1 MTSNISTPINKRLS
15 SGTSSPVLMWS
26 SSGGTRRKRWFSSCT
41 ISPAAKPA
49 MKVPQK
55 PLEIQLSWVA
65 VVVPICAR

>member
-1 MTSNISTPINKRLS
+1 
-15 SGTSSPVLMWS
+15 MWS

-41 ISPAAKPA
+41 TSPAAKPA
-49 MKVPQK
+49 MMVPQK